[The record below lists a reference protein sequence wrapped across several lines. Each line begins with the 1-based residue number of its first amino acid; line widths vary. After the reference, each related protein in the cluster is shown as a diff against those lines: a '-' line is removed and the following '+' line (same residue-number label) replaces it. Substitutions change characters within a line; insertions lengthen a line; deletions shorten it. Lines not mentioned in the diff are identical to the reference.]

1 MRTVLSKVAKRSAGP
16 LATLLAAPLLWPLAV
31 RAEPALPGDVTAY
44 VTRLRDCNHWGGED
58 ATDAARGRAIAA
70 AVKRL
75 RCDDAEADERT
86 LRRRYRGDPAVP
98 KALDRARDADS

>member
-1 MRTVLSKVAKRSAGP
+1 MRTVLAKVAKGSAEP
-16 LATLLAAPLLWPLAV
+16 LATLLAAPLLGPLAV
-31 RAEPALPGDVTAY
+31 RAAPALPGDVTAY

-75 RCDDAEADERT
+75 R
-86 LRRRYRGDPAVP
+86 
-98 KALDRARDADS
+98 

>member
-1 MRTVLSKVAKRSAGP
+1 MRTVLAMGFAGP
-16 LATLLAAPLLWPLAV
+16 LATLLAAQLLGPQAV

-75 RCDDAEADERT
+75 RCDDAGAYGQS
-86 LRRRYRGDPAVP
+86 LRRHHRGDPAVL
-98 KALDRARDADS
+98 KALDRARDADN